1 MTDLKHDNRHNKR
14 VASSA
19 VASVDVCSCGTMHL
33 HIGALT
39 LHLTEGAVDEL
50 QQTLARALKIAQHQR
65 DVQDPLSLF
74 KRKPTF
80 DA

>member
-1 MTDLKHDNRHNKR
+1 MTKHEDNHNKR
-14 VASSA
+14 VASGA

-39 LHLTEGAVDEL
+39 LHLTEGAVDVL
-50 QQTLARALKIAQHQR
+50 QQTLAQALKLAQHQR
-65 DVQDPLSLF
+65 NAQDPLAMF
-74 KRKPTF
+74 KRRAGF